1 MATEV
6 TEMPLILYETLAP
19 LGEAYDDQ
27 SLAPPSYCLPLKTS
41 NSKIVEDKSNS
52 AATGKSVDVVSS
64 DTSFVSVN
72 VGQQI
77 RGGFEG
83 TPASSVLQ
91 SKESRDTGAGSDYEQ
106 ETVVSARATRELK
119 DVSSY
124 TLEIVEN
131 RDVQMGV
138 VELSSSRDDEE
149 IGFLSLEPEDSVDT
163 HPEDQVRIT
172 EEHDLILLDSVN
184 RAPKE
189 VPPWARTGAT
199 HGTWFRSPFLQLHQ
213 EIVDFCN
220 FVTPTE
226 REQKIR
232 DDAVQRVR
240 EVVLSIWPSCQVK
253 VFGSFA
259 TGLYLPTSDVDVV
272 ILESG
277 CQVPQDG
284 LKALAK
290 ALNRKNLVKNLQVIG
305 KARVPIVKFVEA
317 DSNIPFDISFDV
329 ANGPEAAD
337 FIREAMINLPPLKP
351 LCMVLKIFLQQREL
365 NEVYTGGIGS
375 YALLVMLLTHLQMH
389 PSRKNFNSR
398 GEPCP
403 LENNLGV
410 LLVDFFDFYGRA
422 LNVRDVGISCRSGGR
437 FFCKRSRGFADNGR
451 PFLLSVEDPQKP
463 DNDIGKNSYNVTKVR
478 SAFVLAHRLLTKL
491 EVEDVPEHV
500 GLLGRIVRMD
510 NVLTTRDVVLPE
522 LPPRLHS
529 AKLSG
534 NPSSSGVST
543 EKGILTPEV
552 VGRSRW
558 HEDEDFP
565 RGGESEKLSRKRK
578 RAKERAEKISKENS
592 LPSPAIMRT
601 HKRKRGEVSQVND
614 TPGSSSVRGRK
625 SKVRKE
631 SDIADPVPSSSHELK
646 LPVKERLGPLGKGK
660 SSKQQKV
667 SKRDF
672 IDLSE
677 DVEEQSTHVNR
688 SNKRSKRHQ
697 REDSHEEGEITLEDD
712 PTFGHVGNGRDS
724 AQGDEVDFGAGNGH
738 NKHKRWF
745 SEAKARNRQKGEQAE
760 EVITRNGRTSRKIM
774 VTNAHKKITFS

>member
-1 MATEV
+1 MATEA
-6 TEMPLILYETLAP
+6 TEVPLILYETLAP
-19 LGEAYDDQ
+19 LGEADDDQ
-27 SLAPPSYCLPLKTS
+27 SSFQLPFKTS
-41 NSKIVEDKSNS
+41 NSKIVEDNPKSG
-52 AATGKSVDVVSS
+52 AAVKSVDVVSS

-72 VGQQI
+72 VRQQI
-77 RGGFEG
+77 RRGFEENL
-83 TPASSVLQ
+83 ALSVHQ
-91 SKESRDTGAGSDYEQ
+91 SNESRDTGASSDNEQ

-119 DVSSY
+119 DVSSF
-124 TLEIVEN
+124 TLETVEN
-131 RDVQMGV
+131 QMEV

-163 HPEDQVRIT
+163 HPEDQGRIKA
-172 EEHDLILLDSVN
+172 EHDLILLESVN

-226 REQKIR
+226 KEQKIR

-240 EVVLSIWPSCQVK
+240 EVVMSIWPSCQVK

-403 LENNLGV
+403 LESNLGV

-522 LPPRLHS
+522 LPPRLPS
-529 AKLSG
+529 AKKLSG
-534 NPSSSGVST
+534 NPSSSGVSS

-565 RGGESEKLSRKRK
+565 RGGDSEKLSRKRK
-578 RAKERAEKISKENS
+578 RAKDRAEKISKENS
-592 LPSPAIMRT
+592 LPSPVIMRT
-601 HKRKRGEVSQVND
+601 HKRKRGEVPQVSD

-625 SKVRKE
+625 SKIRKE
-631 SDIADPVPSSSHELK
+631 LEIADPVPSSSCEVK
-646 LPVKERLGPLGKGK
+646 LSVKERLGPIEKPLGKGK
-660 SSKQQKV
+660 SAKQPKV

-672 IDLSE
+672 IDLTE
-677 DVEEQSTHVNR
+677 DVEEQSTHVR

-712 PTFGHVGNGRDS
+712 ATFGRVGNRRDL
-724 AQGDEVDFGAGNGH
+724 AQEDEVDVGAGNGH

-745 SEAKARNRQKGEQAE
+745 SETKVRNRQRGEQAE
-760 EVITRNGRTSRKIM
+760 EVITRNGRISRKIM